1 VLLVQN
7 LDHLLNV
14 IAITIVYDL
23 LIHYPQQGN
32 TMRITANFDSGNIKV
47 INLEN
52 NKDIQLEIRPDVGE
66 EFFQWFNFR
75 LEGVVG
81 EQYILNILNAGESSY
96 VEGWENY
103 QAVASYDR
111 QHWFRL
117 PTTYQD
123 GKLTIATQLEC
134 DAIQIAYFAPYS
146 YERHQDLLA
155 AMQTHPLVNLS
166 HLGETLDKRDISLLT
181 IGDGDASKRNI
192 WITARQ
198 HPGESMAEWLVD
210 GLMHSLLDSDN
221 PTGKLLLDKANFYIV
236 PNMNPDG
243 SVRGHLRTNAAGVN
257 LNREWQTPSLE
268 KSPEVFHVI
277 NKMEETG
284 VDLFYDVHGDEALPY
299 VFLAGSEGAPSYSQR
314 LADLRDK
321 FSNVLKLASA
331 DFQSEVGYDVDAPG
345 EANMTVA
352 TNWVAERFDCLA
364 NTLEMPFKDNDNLPD
379 PTMGWSAE
387 RSIKLGEASLVAMLA
402 VVDDLR

>member
-1 VLLVQN
+1 
-7 LDHLLNV
+7 
-14 IAITIVYDL
+14 
-23 LIHYPQQGN
+23 
-32 TMRITANFDSGNIKV
+32 MRITANFDSGNIKV

-81 EQYILNILNAGESSY
+81 EQYVLNILNAGESSY

-111 QHWFRL
+111 EHWFRL
-117 PTTYQD
+117 PTFYKE

-155 AMQTHPLVNLS
+155 AVQTHPLVSLE
-166 HLGETLDKRDISLLT
+166 HLGETLDKRDLSLVK
-181 IGDGDASKRNI
+181 IGDGDINKRNI

-243 SVRGHLRTNAAGVN
+243 SVRGHLRTNAAGIN
-257 LNREWQTPSLE
+257 LNREWKNPSLD

-277 NKMEETG
+277 KKMEETG

-299 VFLAGSEGAPSYSQR
+299 VFLAGSEGIPSYSQR
-314 LADLRDK
+314 LADLREK
-321 FSNVLKLASA
+321 FSSVLKLASA
-331 DFQSEVGYDVDAPG
+331 DFQSEIGYDLDAPG

-379 PTMGWSAE
+379 LTMGWSPE
-387 RSIKLGEASLVAMLA
+387 RSIKFGEASLVAMLA
-402 VVDDLR
+402 IVDELR